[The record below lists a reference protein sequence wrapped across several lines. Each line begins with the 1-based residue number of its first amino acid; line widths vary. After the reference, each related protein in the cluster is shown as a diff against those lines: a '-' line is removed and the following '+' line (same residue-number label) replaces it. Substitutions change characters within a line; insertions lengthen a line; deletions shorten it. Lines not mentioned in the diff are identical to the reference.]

1 MEVDAQNLPEGVQ
14 EHVVFL
20 DALAPS
26 RPVGPPS
33 SDRPGMHGVDG
44 AGGGHGGGVILGRA
58 VATPGP
64 SAAQVP
70 PVTTSGVV
78 IVTSVGHSFLG
89 PGAVR

>member
-1 MEVDAQNLPEGVQ
+1 MG
-14 EHVVFL
+14 
-20 DALAPS
+20 APS
-26 RPVGPPS
+26 SG
-33 SDRPGMHGVDG
+33 RPGVHGVDG

-70 PVTTSGVV
+70 PVAATPTGVV